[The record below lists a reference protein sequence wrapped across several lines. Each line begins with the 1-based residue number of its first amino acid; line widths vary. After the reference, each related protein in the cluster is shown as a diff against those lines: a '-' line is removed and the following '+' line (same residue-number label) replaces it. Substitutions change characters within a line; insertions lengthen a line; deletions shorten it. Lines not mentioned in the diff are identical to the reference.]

1 MRRVGFCIS
10 NLSMVGFI
18 YVVNRVL
25 VNLSTYR
32 VVFYAF
38 SFKTQKSIKS
48 IKRKSRNF
56 VLFNRPNY
64 DQKSHLDGIMGYKDR
79 TIKSGWL
86 VFFVFFGRVI
96 FYILYK
102 ILVVLS
108 IQNAYAR
115 TLHIGYIY

>member
-1 MRRVGFCIS
+1 M
-10 NLSMVGFI
+10 
-18 YVVNRVL
+18 
-25 VNLSTYR
+25 
-32 VVFYAF
+32 
-38 SFKTQKSIKS
+38 
-48 IKRKSRNF
+48 
-56 VLFNRPNY
+56 FNRPKC